1 MKQLPPFFNVIK
13 TPCKRFNKIAKYLV
27 FATCFACAMAPSICH
42 AENGGTGF
50 ILPTALTKLTA
61 LPDSS
66 IAVVTGTGLQ
76 GPTVGGSAISSP
88 PIILWDELRPANQE
102 STINSGIVTITV
114 NGVVQ

>member
-1 MKQLPPFFNVIK
+1 MKQLPVFFD
-13 TPCKRFNKIAKYLV
+13 RFNKFAKCFV
-27 FATCFACAMAPSICH
+27 FAIGFVCAMAPTICH

-50 ILPTALTKLTA
+50 ILPTALSKLTA

-66 IAVVTGTGLQ
+66 IAIVTGTGLQ
-76 GPTVGGSAISSP
+76 GPTVAGSAILSP
-88 PIILWDELRPANQE
+88 PIILWDELRPANQA